1 MNSRRSQ
8 LGCIS
13 IYSRIKKTHNLST
26 VKEISVIIPEKG
38 VHHAL
43 GNRNVVLWAREGQLK

>member
-8 LGCIS
+8 LGCMS

-26 VKEISVIIPEKG
+26 AKEISVIIPEKG

-43 GNRNVVLWAREGQLK
+43 DNRNVVLWAREGQLK